1 MPLAPHPLAKTE
13 ADPGQPRSTP
23 TSAFEEARRACGRI
37 AQSQATA
44 LLTGDT
50 AKGREVFARLIH
62 AASGRSHTPFI
73 AVACNTIPEALLESE
88 IFGYVK
94 GAFPGAA
101 HPRRGRLAMAQ
112 GGTLYLDEIG
122 DLRLGLQAGL
132 LRVMQEHR
140 YEPVG
145 SSESVLTDVR
155 IVVATSRDLA
165 EKVRVGR
172 FRRDLY
178 YRLSVC
184 PVRLPSVG

>member
-1 MPLAPHPLAKTE
+1 MTPGTQLAKVADTTE
-13 ADPGQPRSTP
+13 EGSKPG
-23 TSAFEEARRACGRI
+23 SAFEEVRRACGRL

-62 AASGRSHTPFI
+62 ASSGRSHTPFI
-73 AVACNTIPEALLESE
+73 AVACSTIPEALLESE

-112 GGTLYLDEIG
+112 GGTLFLDEIG
-122 DLRLGLQAGL
+122 DLRLGLQASL

-145 SSESVLTDVR
+145 SSESILTDVR
-155 IVVATSRDLA
+155 MIVASSRDLA
-165 EKVRVGR
+165 EKVRLGR

-184 PVRLPSVG
+184 PVRLPSAG